1 VSGVEFATAGED
13 FGDDAF
19 SAQFGGDF
27 AQLEVVLGEEKAEH
41 FSGRSLRKAV
51 VFLFVQ
57 FDEQGQQFD
66 GLDLR
71 LSWRC
76 EGVNSKRAR
85 V

>member
-1 VSGVEFATAGED
+1 
-13 FGDDAF
+13 
-19 SAQFGGDF
+19 
-27 AQLEVVLGEEKAEH
+27 
-41 FSGRSLRKAV
+41 LRKAV